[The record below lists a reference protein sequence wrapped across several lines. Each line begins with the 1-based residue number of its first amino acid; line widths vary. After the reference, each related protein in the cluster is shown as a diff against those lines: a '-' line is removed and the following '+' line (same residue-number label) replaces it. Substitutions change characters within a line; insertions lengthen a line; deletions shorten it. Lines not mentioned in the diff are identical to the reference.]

1 MGKLNY
7 TIEELKIA
15 VANSVSIASCLTKLG
30 LAAKGG
36 NYRTFKKLVEKYQ
49 IDTSHFKGQG
59 HMKGKT
65 HSYALKPLEDVLQDN
80 VHYSSHKLKLRLI
93 KAGLKQYQ
101 CEKCLITNWMGQPA
115 PLELDH
121 KNGNHFDN
129 RLENL
134 RILCPNCHAQ
144 TEHYRGK
151 AKKQKKYKTKSKTL
165 HKKDLIKEPK
175 ETHYCIEC
183 NKQLKTKAKTKM
195 CSKCIAYRNR
205 KVKRPSLEQLNKDL
219 SKMSFCAVGRKYG
232 VSDNAVRKWIK
243 FYKST

>member
-1 MGKLNY
+1 MGKINY

-15 VANSVSIASCLTKLG
+15 VANSFSIASCLIKIG
-30 LAAKGG
+30 LAPKGG
-36 NYRTFKKLVEKYQ
+36 NYKTFKKLVETNQ

-65 HSYALKPLEDVLQDN
+65 HSHGLKPLEDVLQDN
-80 VHYSSHKLKLRLI
+80 VHYNSHKLKLRLI

-101 CEKCLITNWMGQPA
+101 CEKCLITTWMDQPA

-144 TEHYRGK
+144 TENYRGK
-151 AKKQKKYKTKSKTL
+151 AKKKTKTKPKTI
-165 HKKDLIKEPK
+165 HKKI
-175 ETHYCIEC
+175 
-183 NKQLKTKAKTKM
+183 
-195 CSKCIAYRNR
+195 
-205 KVKRPSLEQLNKDL
+205 
-219 SKMSFCAVGRKYG
+219 
-232 VSDNAVRKWIK
+232 
-243 FYKST
+243 

>member
-15 VANSVSIASCLTKLG
+15 VANSISIASCLTKLG

-36 NYRTFKKLVEKYQ
+36 NYKTFKKLIEKYQ

-65 HSYALKPLEDVLQDN
+65 HSNKLKPLEDVLKEN
-80 VHYSSHKLKLRLI
+80 VHYNSHKLKLRLI
-93 KAGLKQYQ
+93 QEKLKQHQ
-101 CEKCLITNWMGQPA
+101 CENCLITEWMGQLA

-121 KNGNHFDN
+121 INGNHFDN

-151 AKKQKKYKTKSKTL
+151 AKKKVQTNPKTIHQKDLISKPKIMHFCTVCNKELKTKSKTG
-165 HKKDLIKEPK
+165 
-175 ETHYCIEC
+175 
-183 NKQLKTKAKTKM
+183 M
-195 CSKCIAYRNR
+195 CSKCIAYKNR
-205 KVKRPSLEQLNKDL
+205 KVERPSLNQLNKDL
-219 SKMSFCAVGRKYG
+219 SNMSFCAVGRKYG
-232 VSDNAVRKWIK
+232 VTDNCIRKWIR
-243 FYKST
+243 YYES